1 MTWSTTT
8 TFSWWAQR
16 KSFTSAPTRSG
27 CRRTWVGIEKCWI
40 ILWKCFPHTKFK
52 HRYFAISQIAAGYF
66 FLFILD
72 VWIRVKNTITK
83 FVFKIPW
90 CFSLL
95 WSWEFF
101 WCRNCSNWE
110 QVGTPCTTKWRLEHP
125 PTGKKLNTVNEILLS
140 FRFDALTKKMQLGKF

>member
-27 CRRTWVGIEKCWI
+27 CRRTWIEIEKCWI

-72 VWIRVKNTITK
+72 VWIRE
-83 FVFKIPW
+83 KIP
-90 CFSLL
+90 LL
-95 WSWEFF
+95 NLYLKYLDVFPSSGHESSFGVETVQTESKLELLVQQ
-101 WCRNCSNWE
+101 NEDSN
-110 QVGTPCTTKWRLEHP
+110 TLRLE
-125 PTGKKLNTVNEILLS
+125 KSWSRSMKFYWV
-140 FRFDALTKKMQLGKF
+140 LGLML